1 MLDSNEN
8 DELITI
14 ENRFF
19 EKQHL
24 LVEKIHSAEKGH
36 SEFLINMYKN
46 ELNALYLAFRDIK
59 FRKSY
64 TFQPKEHFA

>member
-1 MLDSNEN
+1 MLNSNEN

-19 EKQHL
+19 EKQHE

-36 SEFLINMYKN
+36 SEFLTTMYKN

-59 FRKSY
+59 LQKSY
-64 TFQPKEHFA
+64 TSQAKQIL